1 MNHLARTGTDP
12 VPLDFNTSGH
22 IDTVADASVIESR
35 LSGDAGAPA
44 PDAEALLKAV
54 GLPAH
59 VARRVLLGRSGPG
72 AWE

>member
-12 VPLDFNTSGH
+12 VPLDFNASSH
-22 IDTVADASVIESR
+22 IDTVADASVTESR
-35 LSGDAGAPA
+35 LSG
-44 PDAEALLKAV
+44 DAEALLKAV

-59 VARRVLLGRSGPG
+59 VARRVLLGRSAPG